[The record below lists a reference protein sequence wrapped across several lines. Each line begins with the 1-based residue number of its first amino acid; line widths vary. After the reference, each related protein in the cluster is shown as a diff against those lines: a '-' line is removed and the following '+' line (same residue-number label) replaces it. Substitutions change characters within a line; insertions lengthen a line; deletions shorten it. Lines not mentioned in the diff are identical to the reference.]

1 MNLEQ
6 VLREPE
12 FAELSDEEAFA
23 FGNEIVVIRTDP
35 TAYTWSGLG
44 EKLALAGVDVA
55 TLVSLPTLVANMPG
69 GAMFDKCLSS
79 GGFDF
84 SSPFNREALT
94 AGLAGASPEATGLI
108 NAMLAIGVVSGTRWQ
123 SFGIDPPTVA
133 NIAATRANATD
144 QAAITLFL
152 NNVFNP
158 LINSG
163 TATPADI
170 KELVASWEPE

>member
-84 SSPFNREALT
+84 SSEFNRGALSS
-94 AGLAGASPEATGLI
+94 GLHGASPERTALI
-108 NAMLAIGVVSGTRWQ
+108 NAMLEIGVVHGQRWTNYDCQ
-123 SFGIDPPTVA
+123 PPTLEDITA
-133 NIAATRANATD
+133 ARARIAS